1 MENNKPF
8 SLLNV
13 LLSKTCE
20 THFQQS
26 VLAYKFHHGKDTI
39 LTLKTN
45 TMKKN

>member
-13 LLSKTCE
+13 LLSKTRE
-20 THFQQS
+20 TQFQHP
-26 VLAYKFHHGKDTI
+26 VLAYKFHHGKDTF